1 MARRVSIL
9 LLLLCVAMAM
19 AVEIPVAMANVVEE
33 AKEKINNPGET
44 KEEAKDLASSWADW
58 ARNKLSG

>member
-1 MARRVSIL
+1 
-9 LLLLCVAMAM
+9 MAM

-33 AKEKINNPGET
+33 TKKKINNPGET
-44 KEEAKDLASSWADW
+44 KEEAKDVASSWADW